1 MLPTTMPATAP
12 AGKAE
17 LLLEAAW
24 CRLGGGAACV
34 SGVSGRSV
42 TRLPFTPQPE
52 KESSTMSCGLACW
65 TCWVPGAGEGAGM
78 AVEGAS
84 ILKQFLNVGRL
95 FHHTHKHTTF
105 LLKWVCTTW
114 PPARTCS

>member
-1 MLPTTMPATAP
+1 MHSHLCISSSMAAPTRSAAPKTLPTTMPATAP

-24 CRLGGGAACV
+24 CVLVGVAVCV

-52 KESSTMSCGLACW
+52 KDSRTMSCGLACW
-65 TCWVPGAGEGAGM
+65 TWLVAGAGEGAGM
-78 AVEGAS
+78 AV
-84 ILKQFLNVGRL
+84 
-95 FHHTHKHTTF
+95 
-105 LLKWVCTTW
+105 
-114 PPARTCS
+114 AR